1 MYILF
6 VGKLD
11 LLFTFISMAG
21 ADPPLQQQQ
30 QHLQQ
35 QQQQLRSEYKKTLMK
50 LIKDF
55 VGERLRRKGIRCPGY
70 EREDLINE
78 NTSISEIALT
88 LRRVGNEL
96 ELADAQFVA
105 NMCNRL
111 SLTSNTAYSM
121 FQGISDKIFASGK
134 NWGRVVAFLTFGSS
148 LAVHCAERQDMGQ
161 SYVDRVV
168 EWIYTYM
175 TTTLEPWISDQGGW
189 VSKLPFFTF
198 NSFQVYIGIQKFH
211 VHFEN
216 FRPRSAHAW

>member
-1 MYILF
+1 
-6 VGKLD
+6 
-11 LLFTFISMAG
+11 MAG

-30 QHLQQ
+30 
-35 QQQQLRSEYKKTLMK
+35 RSEYEKILIK

-70 EREDLINE
+70 EREALINE

-111 SLTSNTAYSM
+111 SLTANTAYSM

-148 LAVHCAERQDMGQ
+148 LAVHCAERPDMGQ
-161 SYVDRVV
+161 SYVNTVV
-168 EWIYTYM
+168 DWIFTYM
-175 TTTLEPWISDQGGW
+175 TTRLEPWISEQGGW
-189 VSKLPFFTF
+189 VSKFLFLLFAYFFL
-198 NSFQVYIGIQKFH
+198 QVNNCKQVIVKIASK
-211 VHFEN
+211 
-216 FRPRSAHAW
+216 